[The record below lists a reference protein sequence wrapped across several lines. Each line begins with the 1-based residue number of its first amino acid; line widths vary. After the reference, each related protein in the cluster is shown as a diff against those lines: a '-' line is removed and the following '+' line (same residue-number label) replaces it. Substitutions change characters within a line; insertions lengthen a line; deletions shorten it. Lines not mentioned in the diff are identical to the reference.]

1 MSEVTRLID
10 AAAAGDRQAS
20 SRLLPLVYDELRRLA
35 EIRLTREPAGHTL
48 QPTALVH
55 EAYLRLIGSDDA
67 GWDGRHHFF
76 GAAAAA
82 MRRVLV
88 DSARTRNCGKRG
100 GGLAREYPD
109 FSTVSALPPDQGVEA
124 LHDAL
129 TRFAEAD
136 PVKAKLVELRF
147 FGGLTLNEAADCLG
161 ISLSTAA
168 RAWRFARAWLYRAMT
183 GAEPVQE
190 KWIAA

>member
-20 SRLLPLVYDELRRLA
+20 TQLLPLVYDELRRLA

-55 EAYLRLIGSDDA
+55 EAYLRLVGSDDQ
-67 GWDGRHHFF
+67 GWDGRYHFF
-76 GAAAAA
+76 GAAAEA

-88 DSARTRNCGKRG
+88 DNARAKRCGKRG
-100 GGLAREYPD
+100 GGRSRAYPN
-109 FSTVSALPPDQGVEA
+109 FEALSVDAPAQDVQS

-129 TRFAEAD
+129 TRFAEED

-147 FGGLTLNEAADCLG
+147 FGGLTLSEAADCLG
-161 ISLSTAA
+161 ISLSTAD
-168 RAWRFARAWLYRAMT
+168 RAWRFARAWLYTAMT
-183 GAEPVQE
+183 EGEPEE
-190 KWIAA
+190 KCAAV

>member
-1 MSEVTRLID
+1 MSEITRLID
-10 AAAAGDRQAS
+10 AAATGDRRAS
-20 SRLLPLVYDELRRLA
+20 AQLLPLVYDELRRLA

-55 EAYLRLIGSDDA
+55 EAYLRLVGSDDA

-88 DSARTRNCGKRG
+88 DAARAKRCGKRG
-100 GGLAREYPD
+100 GGRPREYPNFEAMPAD
-109 FSTVSALPPDQGVEA
+109 APANDIQA

-129 TRFAEAD
+129 TRFAEEDA
-136 PVKAKLVELRF
+136 VKAKLVELRF
-147 FGGLTLNEAADCLG
+147 FGGLTLTEAAACLG
-161 ISLSTAA
+161 ISLSTAD
-168 RAWRFARAWLYRAMT
+168 RAWRFARAWLYTAMT
-183 GAEPVQE
+183 EEPAEENFV
-190 KWIAA
+190 AA